1 MLKITYSMGLRLSE
15 IVNLKWKHVD
25 LNSGRVMIKE
35 SKGAK
40 DRGNYLPPEDINLLR
55 KWRQRQVDEITA
67 NPEYVFTTLKG
78 TKIHPRYI
86 QDMVKRYAG
95 KAGIEKNISPHTL
108 RHTIATDMLEAG
120 VNIRVVQEFLGHE
133 NVSTTQV
140 YTHVAPLGVRDA
152 VIKFHERRKNG

>member
-1 MLKITYSMGLRLSE
+1 MGLRLSE

-40 DRGNYLPPEDINLLR
+40 DRGNYLPPEEISLLR
-55 KWRQRQVDEITA
+55 KWKQRQVNEITD

-86 QDMVKRYAG
+86 QDMVKRYAD

-152 VIKFHERRKNG
+152 IIKFHETRQETKNSKTH